1 MQRRDLLTSGLA
13 FGATTSCAHGQ
24 ATQAAGPS
32 APPFPVE
39 EWLNAAAPLDASALR
54 GKVGVVNFWT
64 YSCIYVLRTLP
75 YLKRWHEEYA
85 PAGLQLVGIHTPEF
99 AFEHLRSNVEHAVR
113 EFGIRYPVGQ
123 DNGYRTWRAW
133 GNRAWPSFYLLNRD
147 ARIVMLREGEGYAM
161 EMERT
166 IRELLGLPPEVPPR
180 QPPDDMDLS
189 RVGTPEMYFGAL
201 HPTPQEPGQS
211 PRLGEATY
219 AFSASGPRLNRYEL
233 EGSWTREGETL
244 VLRSDRG
251 RLRLRFSAAKVHFVA
266 AAADGATVR
275 VRSGG
280 GRVGEASGSGGP
292 PSTRSW
298 TARDTPIRSW
308 SSRPCRPGSPF
319 TARPSVRSARHGRPG
334 KRSAAGRPTG
344 SYDAVVIGSVRA
356 WPSLG
361 RARGA
366 QAGKQQPS

>member
-1 MQRRDLLTSGLA
+1 MQRRDLLASGLA
-13 FGATTSCAHGQ
+13 YGATPSCARAQ

-32 APPFPVE
+32 APPFLVE

-54 GKVGVVNFWT
+54 GKVGLVNFWT

-85 PAGLQLVGIHTPEF
+85 PAGLQLVGMHTPEF
-99 AFEHLRSNVEHAVR
+99 AFEHLRPNVEHAVR
-113 EFGIRYPVGQ
+113 EFGIRYLVGQ

-147 ARIVMLREGEGYAM
+147 ARIVMLREGEGHAM

-166 IRELLGLPPEVPPR
+166 IRALLGLPSETAAR

-189 RVGTPEMYFGAL
+189 RIGTPEMYFGAL
-201 HPTPQEPGQS
+201 HPTPQESGQS

-219 AFSASGPRLNRYEL
+219 AFSAAGPRLNRYEL

-244 VLRSDRG
+244 VLRSERG
-251 RLRLRFSAAKVHFVA
+251 RLRLRYSAAKVHFVA

-275 VRSGG
+275 
-280 GRVGEASGSGGP
+280 A
-292 PSTRSW
+292 
-298 TARDTPIRSW
+298 
-308 SSRPCRPGSPF
+308 RPGAEEWRSIRIGWPALYTVVDGTRYAEQVMELEAVSPGL
-319 TARPSVRSARHGRPG
+319 TLYSATFG
-334 KRSAAGRPTG
+334 
-344 SYDAVVIGSVRA
+344 
-356 WPSLG
+356 
-361 RARGA
+361 
-366 QAGKQQPS
+366 